1 MENVAK
7 LAAALAK
14 AQGEIK
20 PAVKESPNPAFKG
33 TKYADL
39 TAVWDACREAL
50 KANGIAIVQA
60 PNFEGQEV
68 WLETTLLHSSGEH
81 ITGRYPIRPT
91 KSDPQGYGSALTYAR
106 RYSLASMVGVVADDD
121 DDGNAASGKQG
132 CTNVQTP
139 APREHVEVRNDNASG
154 DEAAKAKSWGEDSI
168 RYVNRTGDSAKFK
181 DWHDRNLQT
190 IARLG
195 ELHPDIHKR
204 LLAAI
209 SGREDAFAAARAA

>member
-20 PAVKESPNPAFKG
+20 PALKDSSNPAFKG

-50 KANGIAIVQA
+50 KTNGIAVVQA
-60 PNFEGQEV
+60 PNFDGQEV

-81 ITGRYPIRPT
+81 ITGRYPLRPT

-106 RYSLASMVGVVADDD
+106 RYSLAAMIGVVADDD
-121 DDGNAASGKQG
+121 DDGNAATKRDGG
-132 CTNVQTP
+132 EP
-139 APREHVEVRNDNASG
+139 APRRPEVVQQTGSDG
-154 DEAAKAKSWGEDSI
+154 DTAKKWGEDAI
-168 RYVNRTGDSAKFK
+168 GFVNRTGDSERFK
-181 DWHDRNLQT
+181 AWHDKNLNT

-204 LLAAI
+204 LLVAI
-209 SGREDAFAAARAA
+209 NNRLDAFANARAA